1 VFRGA
6 PNDAE
11 ELNVRVDGR
20 LLGVVGMTDIVV
32 VVGVYIRWAGRDD
45 ERARRADSGDCVM
58 KGVDVRTV
66 EKRRME
72 LLEAGVGGIEM
83 VL

>member
-1 VFRGA
+1 M
-6 PNDAE
+6 DAE

-20 LLGVVGMTDIVV
+20 LLGVVGRTDIVV
-32 VVGVYIRWAGRDD
+32 VVGVDTGWADRDD

-66 EKRRME
+66 EKSRME
-72 LLEAGVGGIEM
+72 LLEARVGGIDR